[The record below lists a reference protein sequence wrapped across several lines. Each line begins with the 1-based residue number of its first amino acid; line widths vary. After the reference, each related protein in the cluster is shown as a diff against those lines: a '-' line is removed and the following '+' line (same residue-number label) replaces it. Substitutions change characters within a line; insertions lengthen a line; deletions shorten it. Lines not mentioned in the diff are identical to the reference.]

1 MGEYALSGKARDDLK
16 RIAQQSLTQWGM
28 AQAER
33 YIYGLH
39 ELFGRLVTFPDL
51 GRDAGEIR
59 PGYLRIESGSHVIFY
74 RKAANGILVVRVLH
88 AHMDL
93 SQHL

>member
-16 RIAQQSLTQWGM
+16 SIARELLTLWGA

-33 YIYGLH
+33 YTYGLH
-39 ELFGRLVTFPDL
+39 ELFGRLVRFPDL
-51 GRDAGEIR
+51 GRDAGGIR
-59 PGYLRIESGSHVIFY
+59 PGYLRIESGSHVVFY
-74 RKAANGILVVRVLH
+74 RKAANGILVIRVLH